1 MTVSLGCT
9 ATFHYDAAMMAWCA
23 DRLWKSASARW
34 LLPVLLGWLA
44 LVGVAQAELLTL
56 IEARAHVTV
65 NGATTTQ
72 NLQLPYH
79 WDRFNKGQR
88 GEAVFDLQF
97 DLPERPTD
105 PWGMYLPRL
114 GNAYEIWLNGTLLQR
129 QGDLLNYN
137 GADYARVP
145 RYVAISPALLQS
157 SNLIRVAI
165 RADVGR
171 RGGLSALVLGPQEA
185 VHAAYLHS
193 YRWRG
198 TGSLVVTAF
207 SLVVGLVALSLWFT
221 QPAPGLAGRTR
232 RDPLYLFAALAEL
245 FWALAVSDVLIE
257 KPPVPWPWW
266 GVVQVVALGAW
277 GVNMALFCVEVAGWG
292 RRPAALWFGRW
303 LGLLMA
309 ASVGMAAWA
318 LAGSQPL
325 ALTLWYG
332 LLGITLLSFGVFFL
346 GRALRQASA
355 MHRVVAVALLVNVF
369 FGLRDLY
376 VFRINP
382 TFAANTLLRYSSLL
396 FGLALGYIVIARF
409 RAASAQARDL
419 LATLAV
425 RVSQKEVELAES
437 YRTLEI
443 LAREQ
448 ERTAERTRILRDMHD
463 GVGSHISSAIRQLQ
477 SGRVSQA
484 ELLQTLRDTLDQ
496 LKLSIDAMN
505 LPPGDVTALLA
516 NLRYR
521 LAPRLAASD
530 IELQWGV
537 DLLAPVQRLD
547 AQAMRQLQFMV
558 FEALSNVLQHARASV
573 LRIEATMTPEGTRLR
588 MVDNGCGFD
597 ATAPLRKGLQSMR
610 ERAQAIG
617 ATLSLHSAPGRT
629 VVEILIS

>member
-1 MTVSLGCT
+1 
-9 ATFHYDAAMMAWCA
+9 MAWGA
-23 DRLWKSASARW
+23 DRLWRSAPARW
-34 LLPVLLGWLA
+34 LLPVLLGWLTLA
-44 LVGVAQAELLTL
+44 GAARAELLTL
-56 IEARAHVTV
+56 TEARARVTV
-65 NGATTTQ
+65 NGVSATRTV
-72 NLQLPYH
+72 QLPYH
-79 WDRFNKGQR
+79 WDRFNQGQR
-88 GEAVFDLQF
+88 GEAVFELSF
-97 DLPERPTD
+97 DLPEPPVD
-105 PWGMYLPRL
+105 PWGLYLPRL

-129 QGDLLNYN
+129 QGDLLHYN

-145 RYVAISPALLQS
+145 RYVAISPALLQP
-157 SNLIRVAI
+157 SNQIRVAI

-193 YRWRG
+193 YRWRA

-207 SLVVGLVALSLWFT
+207 SLVVGLVAMSLWFT
-221 QPAPGLAGRTR
+221 QPAPGGLAGQTR

-277 GVNMALFCVEVAGWG
+277 GINMALFCVEVAGWG

-303 LGLLMA
+303 LGLLMV
-309 ASVGMAAWA
+309 ASALTAGWA

-325 ALTLWYG
+325 ALTLWYAV
-332 LLGITLLSFGVFFL
+332 LGITLLGFAVFFL
-346 GRALRQASA
+346 WRALRQASA

-382 TFAANTLLRYSSLL
+382 TFAANTLLRYSSLM
-396 FGLALGYIVIARF
+396 FGLALGYIVMARF
-409 RAASAQARDL
+409 RMASAQARDL
-419 LATLAV
+419 LATLAA
-425 RVSQKEVELAES
+425 RVSHKEVELAES
-437 YRTLEI
+437 YRSLEM

-463 GVGSHISSAIRQLQ
+463 GVGSHISAAIRQLQ
-477 SGRVSQA
+477 SGRVSQP

-496 LKLSIDAMN
+496 FKLSIDAMN

-530 IELQWGV
+530 IELQWDV

-558 FEALSNVLQHARASV
+558 FEGLSNVMQHAGASV
-573 LRIEATMTPEGTRLR
+573 LRIEATMTPGGTRVRL
-588 MVDNGCGFD
+588 VDNGCGFD

-617 ATLSLHSAPGRT
+617 ATLSLHSTPGGT
-629 VVEILIS
+629 VVEILIA

>member
-1 MTVSLGCT
+1 MRCFASGTT
-9 ATFHYDAAMMAWCA
+9 ALRFDAVMLAPCA
-23 DRLWKSASARW
+23 KRLWTSAWACW
-34 LLPVLLGWLA
+34 LPVLLGWFA

-56 IEARAHVTV
+56 TGARASVTV
-65 NGATTTQ
+65 NGMTTVR

-79 WDRFNKGQR
+79 WDSVNKGQR
-88 GEAVFDLQF
+88 GEAVFDLAF
-97 DLPERPTD
+97 NLPGQPVD
-105 PWGMYLPRL
+105 PWGLYLPRL

-129 QGDLLNYN
+129 QGDLLHYN

-145 RYVAISPALLQS
+145 RYLSVAPSLLRS
-157 SNLIRVAI
+157 SNLLRVRI

-193 YRWRG
+193 YRWRA
-198 TGSLVVTAF
+198 TGSLVITAF
-207 SLVVGLVALSLWFT
+207 SLVVGLLAMSLWFT
-221 QPAPGLAGRTR
+221 QPASGLEGRTR

-266 GVVQVVALGAW
+266 GIVQVVALGAW
-277 GVNMALFCVEVAGWG
+277 GINMALFCVEVAGWG
-292 RRPAALWFGRW
+292 RRPAARWFGRW
-303 LGLLMA
+303 LVLLMVT
-309 ASVGMAAWA
+309 SVVTAGWA

-332 LLGITLLSFGVFFL
+332 VLGITLLGFGVFFL
-346 GRALRQASA
+346 WKALRLASA

-382 TFAANTLLRYSSLL
+382 TFAANTLLRYSSLM
-396 FGLALGYIVIARF
+396 FGLALGYIVMARF
-409 RAASAQARDL
+409 RTASTQARDL
-419 LATLAV
+419 LATLAA
-425 RVSQKEVELAES
+425 RVSHKEVELAES

-477 SGRVSQA
+477 SGRVSQQ

-496 LKLSIDAMN
+496 LKLSIDTMN

-521 LAPRLAASD
+521 LEPRLAACD
-530 IELQWGV
+530 IALQWGV
-537 DLLAPVQRLD
+537 DLLAPLQRLD

-558 FEALSNVLQHARASV
+558 FEALSNVMQHARASM

-588 MVDNGCGFD
+588 LVDNGCGFD
-597 ATAPLRKGLQSMR
+597 TAAPLRNGLRSMR

-617 ATLSLHSAPGRT
+617 ATLQLYSAPGQT
-629 VVEILIS
+629 VVEILIP

>member
-1 MTVSLGCT
+1 
-9 ATFHYDAAMMAWCA
+9 MMAWCA
-23 DRLWKSASARW
+23 DRLWKSVSVRW

-44 LVGVAQAELLTL
+44 LVGVAQAQLLTL
-56 IEARAHVTV
+56 IEARVNVTV

-72 NLQLPYH
+72 NLPLPYH

-105 PWGMYLPRL
+105 PWGVYLPRL

-129 QGDLLNYN
+129 QGDLLHYN

-145 RYVAISPALLQS
+145 RYVAISPGLLRT
-157 SNLIRVAI
+157 SNLIRVHV

-171 RGGLSALVLGPQEA
+171 RGGLSPLVVGPQEE
-185 VHAAYLHS
+185 VYAAYLRD
-193 YRWRG
+193 YFWRG
-198 TGSLVVTAF
+198 TGSLVVAAF
-207 SLVVGLVALSLWFT
+207 SLVVGLMALSLWVT
-221 QPAPGLAGRTR
+221 QTAPDHAGRTR
-232 RDPLYLFAALAEL
+232 RDPLYLFAGLAEL
-245 FWALAVSDVLIE
+245 FWAVAVSDALIE
-257 KPPVPWPWW
+257 NPPLPWPWW
-266 GVVQVVALGAW
+266 GVLQVVALGAW

-332 LLGITLLSFGVFFL
+332 LLGITLLGFCVFFL
-346 GRALRQASA
+346 GQALRQAPTA
-355 MHRVVAVALLVNVF
+355 HRVVAVALLVNVL

-382 TFAANTLLRYSSLL
+382 TYAQNTLLRYSSVL
-396 FGLALGYIVIARF
+396 FGLTLGYIVIARF
-409 RAASAQARDL
+409 RAASAQVGNL
-419 LATLAV
+419 LATLAA
-425 RVSQKEVELAES
+425 RVSHKETELAES
-437 YRTLEI
+437 YRKLEI

-477 SGRVSQA
+477 SGRASNE
-484 ELLQTLRDTLDQ
+484 ELLLTLRDSLDQ
-496 LKLSIDAMN
+496 LKLSIDAIN

-521 LAPRLAASD
+521 LEPRFVASD

-537 DLLAPVQRLD
+537 ELLEPVQRLD

-588 MVDNGCGFD
+588 MMDNGCGFD

-617 ATLSLHSAPGRT
+617 ATLALHSAPGRT
-629 VVEILIS
+629 VVEILIY

>member
-1 MTVSLGCT
+1 
-9 ATFHYDAAMMAWCA
+9 MMALCA
-23 DRLWKSASARW
+23 KRLWRSASAGW
-34 LLPVLLGWLA
+34 PLSVLLGWLA
-44 LVGVAQAELLTL
+44 LVGVAQAQTQELTQ
-56 IEARAHVTV
+56 ARASVTV
-65 NGATTTQ
+65 NGATTIQ

-88 GEAVFDLQF
+88 GEAVFELPF
-97 DLPERPTD
+97 DLPESPVD
-105 PWGMYLPRL
+105 PWGLYLPRL

-145 RYVAISPALLQS
+145 RYVALSPALLRS
-157 SNLIRVAI
+157 SNLIRVHI

-171 RGGLSALVLGPQEA
+171 RGGLSALVVGPQEA
-185 VHAAYLHS
+185 VYAAYLRNYH
-193 YRWRG
+193 WRG
-198 TGSLVVTAF
+198 TGSLVVMAF
-207 SLVVGLVALSLWFT
+207 SLVVGLMALSLWVT
-221 QPAPGLAGRTR
+221 QTAPDHAGRTR
-232 RDPLYLFAALAEL
+232 RDPLYLFAGLAEL
-245 FWALAVSDVLIE
+245 LWTLAVSDTLIE
-257 KPPVPWPWW
+257 NPPVPWPWW
-266 GVVQVVALGAW
+266 GALQVVALGAW

-292 RRPAALWFGRW
+292 PRPAALWFRRW

-318 LAGSQPL
+318 LGGGEPL
-325 ALTLWYG
+325 ALTLWYAV
-332 LLGITLLSFGVFFL
+332 LGATLLSFGVFFL
-346 GRALRQASA
+346 WQALRQASTA
-355 MHRVVAVALLVNVF
+355 HRVVAAALLINVL

-382 TFAANTLLRYSSLL
+382 TYAANTLLRYSSVL

-409 RAASAQARDL
+409 RTASAQARDL
-419 LATLAV
+419 LATLAA

-437 YRTLEI
+437 YRILEI

-477 SGRVSQA
+477 SGRVSQQ

-496 LKLSIDAMN
+496 LKLSIDTMN

-521 LAPRLAASD
+521 LEPRLAASD

-537 DLLAPVQRLD
+537 DLLEPVQRLD

-558 FEALSNVLQHARASV
+558 FEALSNVLQHAHASV
-573 LRIEATMTPEGTRLR
+573 LRIEATMTPQGTRLR
-588 MVDNGCGFD
+588 LVDNGCGFD

-617 ATLSLHSAPGRT
+617 ATLSLHSTPGQT
-629 VVEILIS
+629 VVEILIA

>member
-1 MTVSLGCT
+1 
-9 ATFHYDAAMMAWCA
+9 MMALCA
-23 DRLWKSASARW
+23 KRLWRSASAGW
-34 LLPVLLGWLA
+34 QLSVLLGWLA
-44 LVGVAQAELLTL
+44 LVGVAQAQTQELTQ
-56 IEARAHVTV
+56 ARASVTV
-65 NGATTTQ
+65 NGVTTIQ

-88 GEAVFDLQF
+88 GEAVFDLPF
-97 DLPERPTD
+97 DLPESPVD
-105 PWGMYLPRL
+105 PWGLYLPRL

-145 RYVAISPALLQS
+145 RYVALSPALLRS
-157 SNLIRVAI
+157 SNLIRVHI

-171 RGGLSALVLGPQEA
+171 RGGLSALVVGPQEA
-185 VHAAYLHS
+185 VYAAYLRNYH
-193 YRWRG
+193 WRG
-198 TGSLVVTAF
+198 TSSLVVMAF
-207 SLVVGLVALSLWFT
+207 SLVVGLMALSLWVT
-221 QPAPGLAGRTR
+221 QTAPDHAGRTR
-232 RDPLYLFAALAEL
+232 RDPLYLFAGLAEL
-245 FWALAVSDVLIE
+245 FWTLAVSDALIE
-257 KPPVPWPWW
+257 NPPVPWPWW
-266 GVVQVVALGAW
+266 GALQVVALGAW

-292 RRPAALWFGRW
+292 RRPAALWFRRW

-318 LAGSQPL
+318 LGGGEPL
-325 ALTLWYG
+325 ALTLWYAV
-332 LLGITLLSFGVFFL
+332 LGATLLSFGVFFL
-346 GRALRQASA
+346 WQALRQASTA
-355 MHRVVAVALLVNVF
+355 HRVVAVALLINVL

-382 TFAANTLLRYSSLL
+382 TYAANTLLRYSSVL

-409 RAASAQARDL
+409 RTASAQARDL
-419 LATLAV
+419 LATLAA

-437 YRTLEI
+437 YRILEI

-477 SGRVSQA
+477 SGRVSQQ

-496 LKLSIDAMN
+496 LKLSIDTMN

-521 LAPRLAASD
+521 LEPRLAASD

-537 DLLAPVQRLD
+537 DLLEPVRRLD

-558 FEALSNVLQHARASV
+558 FEALSNVLQHAHASV
-573 LRIEATMTPEGTRLR
+573 LRIEATMTPQGTRLR
-588 MVDNGCGFD
+588 LVDNGCGFD

-617 ATLSLHSAPGRT
+617 ATLSLHSTPGQT
-629 VVEILIS
+629 VVEILIA